1 MNNIIAF
8 GGFRDTGKDVS
19 SNMLVYMLNTPKF
32 MHSYT
37 MYKLFGSI
45 IKGSWKKTSFAK
57 PLKQVLSVIF
67 NVPVEKFEDREF
79 KERCCVNLN
88 TLEIKSIYDI
98 NNFTFDLITD
108 NQFSRAL
115 KNKDY
120 DFIKSKWI
128 TIRQSLQYVGTE
140 CARQFISNDIWI
152 NATLRNP
159 GKIVISDLRFKR
171 EFDIISERGGILIYI
186 DRPDRY
192 AGNHA
197 SEREVLELYNS
208 GMFKYVI
215 HNNGTLKDLFYKI
228 KNEISRTIW
237 Q

>member
-1 MNNIIAF
+1 M
-8 GGFRDTGKDVS
+8 
-19 SNMLVYMLNTPKF
+19 
-32 MHSYT
+32 
-37 MYKLFGSI
+37 
-45 IKGSWKKTSFAK
+45 
-57 PLKQVLSVIF
+57 F
-67 NVPVEKFEDREF
+67 NVPIEKFEDREF

-228 KNEISRTIW
+228 KNEISRTIF
-237 Q
+237 QL